1 MRVQHP
7 LILRA
12 DLTNDHPLA
21 VDVDMM
27 MGARAASANIIIEV
41 GVMTLMVGGG
51 SPSGPTSLSFPRHCE
66 RCVATGIIKN
76 NRVIITSHTTT
87 L

>member
-27 MGARAASANIIIEV
+27 IAARASANTLIEV

-51 SPSGPTSLSFPRHCE
+51 SHSGPTPLSFPRH
-66 RCVATGIIKN
+66 
-76 NRVIITSHTTT
+76 RVQ
-87 L
+87 

>member
-12 DLTNDHPLA
+12 YLTNDHPLA
-21 VDVDMM
+21 VDVGMM
-27 MGARAASANIIIEV
+27 LGARAASENIIINV

-51 SPSGPTSLSFPRHCE
+51 SRSGPTSLSFPCHF
-66 RCVATGIIKN
+66 
-76 NRVIITSHTTT
+76 SQ
-87 L
+87 